1 LGFGSLHNLFL
12 DIIFKGDMYESLE
25 LDRARTEILSM
36 LEVVRL
42 QSPELIA
49 KVPNITVLKEGGWK
63 EFL

>member
-1 LGFGSLHNLFL
+1 
-12 DIIFKGDMYESLE
+12 MYESLE